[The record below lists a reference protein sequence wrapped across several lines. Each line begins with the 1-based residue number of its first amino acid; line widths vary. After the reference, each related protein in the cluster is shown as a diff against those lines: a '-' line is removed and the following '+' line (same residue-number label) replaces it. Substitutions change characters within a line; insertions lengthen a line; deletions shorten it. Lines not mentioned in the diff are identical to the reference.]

1 MALAT
6 LRATA
11 RNTWRALTSMGTAL
25 VLLFLLALG
34 AIPGALLPQRNLNA
48 GKVDDYL
55 KAHPV
60 IGPWLDRLQAFN
72 VFSSFWFTAIYVL
85 LFVSLVGCL
94 TPRMIEHVRSLRA
107 TPVAAPRNLARL
119 PKYAGHRIAAD
130 AEDLNTLANTLVGRL
145 RGWRTAIRHHD
156 GAGPDAV
163 EVSAEKGYL
172 REFGNIVFHFSLLGL
187 LVAVAVGKLFGYEG
201 NVIVIADGGPG
212 FCSASPAAFDSFRAG
227 NTVDG
232 TSLHP
237 LCIRVD
243 DFNAHYLPSG
253 QAVSFAANIDYQS
266 GADLA
271 ANTWRHY
278 RLQVNHPL
286 RLGGDRVYLQG
297 HGYAPTF
304 SVTFPDGQI
313 RTATVQW
320 RPDNPQTLLSSG
332 VVRIDPPAGS
342 YPTAAERR
350 QHEIAIQGLLAPT
363 EQLDGTLLSSR
374 FPALNAP
381 AVAVDIYRGDTGLDT
396 GRPQS
401 LFTLDPR
408 LIEQHRLT
416 REKRVNL
423 RAGQAVRIDQGPAAG
438 TVIRFDG
445 AVPFVNLQVSHDP
458 GQTWVL
464 VFAVT
469 MMAGLLVS
477 LLVRRRRVWVRLTPD
492 AGGAPGTVNVELGGL
507 ARTDNSGWG
516 DEFERLSQ
524 RLLDGLAEPAS
535 RASQR
540 STEVDVK

>member
-172 REFGNIVFHFSLLGL
+172 REFGNLVFHFSLLGL

-212 FCSASPAAFDSFRAG
+212 F
-227 NTVDG
+227 
-232 TSLHP
+232 
-237 LCIRVD
+237 
-243 DFNAHYLPSG
+243 
-253 QAVSFAANIDYQS
+253 
-266 GADLA
+266 
-271 ANTWRHY
+271 
-278 RLQVNHPL
+278 
-286 RLGGDRVYLQG
+286 
-297 HGYAPTF
+297 
-304 SVTFPDGQI
+304 
-313 RTATVQW
+313 
-320 RPDNPQTLLSSG
+320 
-332 VVRIDPPAGS
+332 
-342 YPTAAERR
+342 
-350 QHEIAIQGLLAPT
+350 
-363 EQLDGTLLSSR
+363 
-374 FPALNAP
+374 
-381 AVAVDIYRGDTGLDT
+381 
-396 GRPQS
+396 
-401 LFTLDPR
+401 
-408 LIEQHRLT
+408 
-416 REKRVNL
+416 
-423 RAGQAVRIDQGPAAG
+423 
-438 TVIRFDG
+438 
-445 AVPFVNLQVSHDP
+445 
-458 GQTWVL
+458 
-464 VFAVT
+464 
-469 MMAGLLVS
+469 
-477 LLVRRRRVWVRLTPD
+477 
-492 AGGAPGTVNVELGGL
+492 
-507 ARTDNSGWG
+507 
-516 DEFERLSQ
+516 
-524 RLLDGLAEPAS
+524 
-535 RASQR
+535 
-540 STEVDVK
+540 

>member
-1 MALAT
+1 MSAALAW
-6 LRATA
+6 A

-34 AIPGALLPQRNLNA
+34 AIPGALLPQRSLNA

-55 KAHPV
+55 KTHRV
-60 IGPWLDRLQAFN
+60 IGPWLDRLQAFD
-72 VFSSFWFTAIYVL
+72 VFSSFWFTAVYVL
-85 LFVSLVGCL
+85 LFISLVGCL
-94 TPRMIEHVRSLRA
+94 TPRMIEHTRSLRA

-119 PKYAGHRIAAD
+119 PKHASAEVVAGPAD
-130 AEDLNTLANTLVGRL
+130 VNSLANTIAERL
-145 RGWRTAIRHHD
+145 RGWRTAIRHQD
-156 GAGPDAV
+156 GTV

-201 NVIVIADGGPG
+201 NVIVIADSGPG

-232 TSLHP
+232 TSLNP
-237 LCIRVD
+237 ICIRVN
-243 DFNAHYLPSG
+243 DFQAHYLPSG
-253 QAVSFAANIDYQS
+253 QATSFAADIDYQA
-266 GADLA
+266 GHDLA
-271 ANTWRHY
+271 ANSWRHY
-278 RLQVNHPL
+278 LLEVNHPL
-286 RLGGDRVYLQG
+286 RVGGDRVYLQG

-304 SVTFPDGQI
+304 TVTFPNGQT
-313 RTATVQW
+313 RTSTVQW

-332 VVRIDPPAGS
+332 VARIDPPAGS
-342 YPTAAERR
+342 YPNAADRR

-408 LIEQHRLT
+408 LIQQGRLT
-416 REKRVNL
+416 KEMRVNL
-423 RAGQAVRIDQGPAAG
+423 RAGQEVRIDQGPAAG
-438 TVIRFDG
+438 TVVRFDG

-458 GQTWVL
+458 GQIWVL
-464 VFAVT
+464 VFAIT

-477 LLVRRRRVWVRLTPD
+477 LLVRRRRVWVRLTV
-492 AGGAPGTVNVELGGL
+492 AGGEPAGTVNVEMGGL

-516 DEFERLSQ
+516 DEFERLTG
-524 RLLDGLAEPAS
+524 RVLDGLGGPGAAPLTKPPAS
-535 RASQR
+535 RRSSQ
-540 STEVDVK
+540 VDVK